1 MKNNYSLWH
10 TFGTMFLFT
19 TSLASIND
27 AVLRRGY
34 NNTDEKQINFLL
46 LANGATIAFSAYA
59 FSYFAYVALK

>member
-1 MKNNYSLWH
+1 
-10 TFGTMFLFT
+10 MFLFT